1 MSVSGCG
8 GRVADKLGRSEL
20 YPPSPLPLPPP
31 KGAEGSAGVGEGEMT
46 SPIRMMEWL
55 GYSWLH
61 TGVFSHSHSPPVQRR
76 RHNAFQTLICLICL
90 FCNILPSESIK
101 KKIQTTTRLK
111 YDQKCFFMFSFEYLP
126 GLRSTC
132 TLLHF
137 HRLKHS

>member
-20 YPPSPLPLPPP
+20 YPPPSLPPP

-61 TGVFSHSHSPPVQRR
+61 TGVFSS
-76 RHNAFQTLICLICL
+76 
-90 FCNILPSESIK
+90 
-101 KKIQTTTRLK
+101 
-111 YDQKCFFMFSFEYLP
+111 FSFSACPETETQRLSNPHLP
-126 GLRSTC
+126 HLS
-132 TLLHF
+132 LL
-137 HRLKHS
+137 